1 MAIYLECLYCMYVHT
16 TRIDSADDDRL
27 ELRTVSSCHA
37 RWTMLDV
44 GCRFGLH
51 RMNGAPLFMAN
62 SCANLEMQG
71 RAHAGSTRGDW
82 NVARSEEGR
91 WVL

>member
-51 RMNGAPLFMAN
+51 RMNGAPLFMGKPGNARTGA
-62 SCANLEMQG
+62 CGKHERGLE
-71 RAHAGSTRGDW
+71 RC
-82 NVARSEEGR
+82 EI
-91 WVL
+91 